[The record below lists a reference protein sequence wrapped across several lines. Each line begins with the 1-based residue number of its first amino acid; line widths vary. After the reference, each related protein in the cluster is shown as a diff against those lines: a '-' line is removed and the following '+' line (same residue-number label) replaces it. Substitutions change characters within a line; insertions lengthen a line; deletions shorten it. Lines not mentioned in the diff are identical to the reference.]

1 MITTV
6 VRKLRMRQLRQGI
19 IPPRGRG
26 TMSTTD
32 FLCGFLAGATVGIA
46 GTILFAPAS
55 GRETRQRIR
64 DTANSGAQAVRDRAT
79 NLKQQASGVLDSGSQ
94 LVDRAKQEVTD
105 AVNAGK
111 QAFAEARTPK
121 TVAAS

>member
-1 MITTV
+1 
-6 VRKLRMRQLRQGI
+6 
-19 IPPRGRG
+19 
-26 TMSTTD
+26 MSSTD

-64 DTANSGAQAVRDRAT
+64 DTAASGTQAVRDRAAT
-79 NLKQQASGVLDSGSQ
+79 LKQQASDALDGGSQ
-94 LVDRAKQEVTD
+94 LIDRARQEVTD
-105 AVNAGK
+105 AVEAGK

-121 TVAAS
+121 TGTVNP